1 MEGQGTVG
9 VARQGRER
17 MVMGTDEI
25 YAKAAAQA
33 GAEVGY
39 AGTITVEEAWRLLA
53 DDPDAVLVDVRTKA
67 EWTYVGVPDLSDLG
81 KETVLVQWKAFPSMV
96 DNAEFAGELVAMGVT
111 SDKAALLMCRTQV
124 RSAQAATALA
134 ARGYPR
140 CYVVDGGFEGQP
152 DEQKHRGSRDG
163 WKAAGLPWVQG

>member
-1 MEGQGTVG
+1 
-9 VARQGRER
+9 
-17 MVMGTDEI
+17 MVMGVDEI
-25 YAKAAAQA
+25 YAKVAEQA
-33 GAEVGY
+33 GSEVGY
-39 AGTITVEEAWRLLA
+39 AGTVTVDEAWRLLA

-81 KETVLVQWKAFPSMV
+81 KEMVLAQWQIFPSMV
-96 DNAEFAGELVAMGVT
+96 ENVKFTSELIATGVT

-124 RSAQAATALA
+124 RSAQAATALT
-134 ARGYPR
+134 ARGYAR

-152 DEQKHRGSRDG
+152 DERKHRGTRDG

>member
-1 MEGQGTVG
+1 
-9 VARQGRER
+9 
-17 MVMGTDEI
+17 MVTGIEKI
-25 YAKAAAQA
+25 YAKAAEQA
-33 GAEVGY
+33 GSGAAF
-39 AGTITVEEAWRLLA
+39 AGTITVDEAWRLLA

-67 EWTYVGVPDLSDLG
+67 EWTYVGIPDLSDLG
-81 KETVLVQWKAFPSMV
+81 KETVLVQWKTFPLMIE
-96 DNAEFAGELVAMGVT
+96 NAEFAGELAAMGVT

-124 RSAQAATALA
+124 RSAEAATALA
-134 ARGYPR
+134 AQGCAR